1 MKPNLLKAGA
11 LTENS
16 AGIGTVTRQ
25 MVRERAVELAVI
37 NGRSAQDVSKSDW
50 EQAKRELT
58 GDSDT
63 DPKEAALESAP
74 ESERWDPVPG
84 STGHKVPAAASDDED
99 DEGRS
104 DNERLVEEGVAGA
117 EHDQMLRAA
126 RETAG
131 ADNRE
136 A

>member
-1 MKPNLLKAGA
+1 MKTNPLKEGA

-16 AGIGTVTRQ
+16 AGLGTVTRK

-37 NGRSAQDVSKSDW
+37 NGRSAQEMSKSDW

-58 GDSDT
+58 ADSDT
-63 DPKEAALESAP
+63 DANEAALELAP

-84 STGHKVPAAASDDED
+84 SEGHKVPVASGEDED

-104 DNERLVEEGVAGA
+104 DNERLVDEGIAGA
-117 EHDQMLRAA
+117 EHDQTRQASLKR
-126 RETAG
+126 
-131 ADNRE
+131 D
-136 A
+136 